1 MRSRAVELRA
11 RSTRDGLRS
20 PDTAHGRKPTLRFPM
35 QAIPGAFARRGSS
48 SGPSCCSCFGPCPVS
63 ADAPPITHPAA
74 DPVGYRSFSVGDVK
88 VFPLQDAT
96 GSMPLDRVF
105 PDADPA
111 GEVAAFLNSE
121 GNLSMSFGCVLLQ
134 SAGLNILCDT
144 SCGDVVQPAP
154 QPPHRHLPELLLA
167 AAGLTPADIDIVAYS
182 HAHGDHVAGGIVY
195 DSAGDLVPAFPHA
208 RYLIREREL
217 APQLGSQNYETFFA
231 PLEEAGLL
239 EAIPS
244 EGDYALTRDVVLLSG
259 YRLFSQC
266 ALPLSLCPSVSLCV
280 PLCPCVS
287 LCVAVCPCVTHIWPG
302 AGMKGTRQACRS
314 HALRHRQRRRTSSE
328 THSTCCFNSACH
340 TTRQVSILM

>member
-1 MRSRAVELRA
+1 
-11 RSTRDGLRS
+11 
-20 PDTAHGRKPTLRFPM
+20 M

-167 AAGLTPADIDIVAYS
+167 AAGLTPADIDIVTYS

-195 DSAGDLVPAFPHA
+195 DSAGELVPAFPHA

-259 YRLFSQC
+259 YRLSSQC

-280 PLCPCVS
+280 SLCVSRCVPLCPCV
-287 LCVAVCPCVTHIWPG
+287 TYIWPG
-302 AGMKGTRQACRS
+302 AVMKGTRQACRS